1 MSRSLFKH
9 TNKITLALALAASTV
24 AVSVQADNEPAVN
37 PYLADSPWPMSH
49 RNSYNQASSP
59 LRGIEPTDSVKV
71 SWKAAWP
78 SITLAYSGEYDETN
92 EPVVWGSTFKSI
104 YKMDLSNKWINKLDT
119 QSFDDSPENGISGS
133 YTVVDVDGKL
143 YSPRDLTIS
152 RFGDSAQG
160 ETASNI
166 NTEDTFTIP
175 AEYVTQTGEHIIG
188 INMTYDGY
196 IAAATSAGLLVVVSR
211 DFSSF
216 KALSMGEGLELS
228 NSIAV
233 DEEGGIYVLT
243 NKQINRVQWDGNELE
258 LLWSTEYIS
267 GPETPLPGRLGT
279 GSGSTPTLMGKQG
292 EDKFVV
298 FTDGAELMNLV
309 YVWRDEI
316 PADWEAIAPGKDRR
330 IAAEF
335 PITFGIEGATRSISE
350 QSVLVRG
357 HSAMVVDNQYSLD
370 TSDWLNGGDSAGMIT
385 VLFSNLDFNAPSGVE
400 KFSWNSETRQVTSD
414 WSNQESCPNGIPTM
428 SEASNIAYCW
438 GQRDAKWTLLGF
450 DWDTGETVVDVPMG
464 YGVHYNSTYAATEI
478 GADRQVVS
486 GTVMGVVRLKP

>member
-1 MSRSLFKH
+1 MSRSLYKH
-9 TNKITLALALAASTV
+9 VNKLAMAIAITATSFT
-24 AVSVQADNEPAVN
+24 AVADNEPPVN

-59 LRGIEPTDSVKV
+59 LRGIEPTDSVAV

-78 SITLAYSGEYDETN
+78 SITLAYSAPYEETN
-92 EPVVWGSTFKSI
+92 ESVVWGSTFKSI
-104 YKMDLSNKWINKLDT
+104 YKMDLSEKWINKLDT
-119 QSFDDSPENGISGS
+119 QSFEDSPADGISGS
-133 YTVVDVDGKL
+133 YTLVDVDGKL
-143 YSPRDLTIS
+143 FSPRDLTIS

-160 ETASNI
+160 ETESNI

-175 AEYVTQTGEHIIG
+175 AEYVSQEGEHIIG
-188 INMTYDGY
+188 MNMTFDGH
-196 IAAATSAGLLVVVSR
+196 IAVATSAGLLVVVSR
-211 DFSSF
+211 DFSAY
-216 KALSMGEGLELS
+216 KALSMGPDQELS

-243 NKQINRVQWDGNELE
+243 NKQIHRVQWDGNELE
-258 LLWSTEYIS
+258 LLWSTSYES

-298 FTDGAELMNLV
+298 FTDGSELMNLV
-309 YVWRDEI
+309 LVWRDEI
-316 PADWEAIAPGKDRR
+316 PADWEAISEGKDRR

-335 PITFGIEGATRSISE
+335 PITFGVEGATRSISE

-357 HSAMVVDNQYSLD
+357 HSAMVVDNQYSVD
-370 TSDWLNGGDSAGMIT
+370 TSDWLNGGDNAGMLT
-385 VLFSNLDFNAPSGVE
+385 VLFSNLAFNAPFGVE
-400 KFSWNSETRQVTSD
+400 KFSWNNETRQVESD

-464 YGVHYNSTYAATEI
+464 YGVHFNSTYAATEI
-478 GADRQVVS
+478 GADRQVIS
-486 GTVMGVVRLKP
+486 GTALGVVRLAP